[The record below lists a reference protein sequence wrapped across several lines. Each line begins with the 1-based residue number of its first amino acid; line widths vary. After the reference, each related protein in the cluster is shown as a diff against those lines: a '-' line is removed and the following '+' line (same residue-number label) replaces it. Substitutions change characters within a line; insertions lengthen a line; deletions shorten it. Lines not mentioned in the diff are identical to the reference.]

1 MELIKQVEI
10 TIDYI
15 LALIRKYHAG
25 HMQDKEIVVEIMKRI
40 GSSIDLRKKKDL
52 IESFIASLTPES
64 NVDDDW
70 NTFIKGKR
78 KEELD
83 KIIEEENLNPEETR
97 KFMENAFR
105 DGFIQ
110 RSGTAITKILPPVSR
125 FTPTGERAKKRA
137 SVLEKLTAYFE
148 RFWNISDTPSQDDE
162 DDRFKKTL

>member
-1 MELIKQVEI
+1 
-10 TIDYI
+10 
-15 LALIRKYHAG
+15 
-25 HMQDKEIVVEIMKRI
+25 MKRI
-40 GSSIDLRKKKDL
+40 GGDVEMRKKKDL
-52 IESFIASLTPES
+52 IESFIASLKPKS

-70 NTFIKGKR
+70 NTFIAEKR

-83 KIIEEENLNPEETR
+83 KIIKDENLNPEETR

-148 RFWNISDTPSQDDE
+148 RFWNISMS
-162 DDRFKKTL
+162 

>member
-1 MELIKQVEI
+1 
-10 TIDYI
+10 
-15 LALIRKYHAG
+15 
-25 HMQDKEIVVEIMKRI
+25 MQDKELVVEIMKRI
-40 GSSIDLRKKKDL
+40 GGDVEMRKKKDL
-52 IESFIASLTPES
+52 IERLIASTKPES

-70 NTFIKGKR
+70 NTFIAGKR

-83 KIIEEENLNPEETR
+83 KIIKDENLNPEETR

-148 RFWNISDTPSQDDE
+148 RFWNISDTPSQDDKQE
-162 DDRFKKTL
+162 TVYMD